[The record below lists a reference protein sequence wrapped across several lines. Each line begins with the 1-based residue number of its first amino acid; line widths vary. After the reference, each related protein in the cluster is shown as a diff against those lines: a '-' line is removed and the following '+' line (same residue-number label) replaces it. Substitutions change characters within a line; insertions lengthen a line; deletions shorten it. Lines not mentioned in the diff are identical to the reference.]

1 MDIEQ
6 LGNQI
11 IGAAIEVHRELGPGL
26 LESSYERC
34 LFYEL
39 NLRNIRAERQK
50 QQPIHYKGFEM
61 DEGYRI
67 DLLIEGKIVL
77 ELKAVDALNNVH
89 KAQLITYL
97 KLSQCALGYLINFN
111 VPVLKDGL
119 QRIVNNHP
127 DKT

>member
-1 MDIEQ
+1 MNIEQ

-26 LESSYERC
+26 LESTYERC
-34 LFYEL
+34 LLHEL

-50 QQPIHYKGFEM
+50 EQLIHYKNTKM

-67 DLLIEGKIVL
+67 DLLVENLIIL
-77 ELKAVDALNNVH
+77 ELKAVSTLNNVH

-97 KLSQCALGYLINFN
+97 KLSKCTLGYLINFN
-111 VPVLKDGL
+111 VAMLKDGI
-119 QRIVNNHP
+119 QRIVNKHP
-127 DKT
+127 N